1 MMLDVGWNL
10 FSMGFFVLER
20 KEDLCG
26 PDDT

>member
-10 FSMGFFVLER
+10 FSMGFFALER

-26 PDDT
+26 ADDT